1 MGRTKT
7 DFTDIANR
15 REKKQKD
22 EFFGD
27 ILKEQEKAITEGW
40 KKGNF
45 LKVKRK
51 DEYLIATADI
61 FDLEDGTYYGTANG
75 FLPISYSDEDITAEF
90 LEVFDNPSK
99 FSDVIGKEAKVY
111 IAFTEG
117 DNGVK
122 YPNIYG
128 YEKL

>member
-7 DFTDIANR
+7 DFTDIASR
-15 REKKQKD
+15 RDKRQND
-22 EFFGD
+22 ESFD
-27 ILKEQEKAITEGW
+27 ILKGYEKSVEEGW
-40 KKGNF
+40 HKGKF
-45 LKVKRK
+45 LKVRRK

-75 FLPISYSDEDITAEF
+75 FLPISYNEEDITAEF

-99 FSDVIGKEAKVY
+99 FSDVEGKEAKVY

-117 DNGVK
+117 KNGVE

-128 YEKL
+128 YEKM

>member
-1 MGRTKT
+1 MGRNKT
-7 DFTDIANR
+7 DFENITNR
-15 REKKQKD
+15 RERGAKD
-22 EFFGD
+22 ENFED
-27 ILKEQEKAITEGW
+27 ILKGHKGTVTKGW
-40 KKGNF
+40 HKGKF
-45 LKVKRK
+45 LKVRRK
-51 DEYLIATADI
+51 DDYLIATADI